1 MYSILMKLPWQ
12 TGGNKVFARLPSKA
26 DVESV
31 AVGKLAPNCFGSES
45 IVTRISYIG
54 NDIHGKRFVCYV
66 TAMSERDTPGNG
78 CGCSTSMKEGELI
91 RTVALTGIYSS
102 AQCDSLE
109 LEMRTNQ

>member
-12 TGGNKVFARLPSKA
+12 TGGKEVFARFPSLA